1 MDTTQRNFEL
11 IRKKVTQVSILSFPN
26 FNKTFEVECDASN
39 SKIGVVLSQEGNSI
53 AFFSEKLNDSRN
65 KYSTYEKEFYA
76 IFHTLD
82 HWSQYLIPNSFV
94 LYSNNEAL
102 KFINSQQ
109 KLNKKHVK

>member
-53 AFFSEKLNDSRN
+53 AFFSEKLNDSCN
-65 KYSTYEKEFYA
+65 KYSTYEKEFYT

-109 KLNKKHVK
+109 NLNKKHVK